1 MLETLAKLLL
11 SELAA
16 LELKADSEA
25 DTEVLAKTEVII
37 LCSTEVGSLILAN
50 SEADIC
56 STSSSDCETD
66 ALAAETTLLLV
77 EFSIEAVSDESSLVL
92 VIEPTL
98 VLMLVVF

>member
-25 DTEVLAKTEVII
+25 DTEVLAETEVMM
-37 LCSTEVGSLILAN
+37 LCSAEVESLILAN

-77 EFSIEAVSDESSLVL
+77 EFSIEAVSEESSLVL